1 MLFCPHHSN
10 YILSDGAAAGALILL
25 TQRKK

>member
-1 MLFCPHHSN
+1 LLRRSN